1 METLIWRRQPV
12 RAGSF
17 EEEIAGLHVQWQPA
31 LDIYETQDQFLL
43 VFSLPG
49 VRADDLEVMVA
60 DGRLIVSGRRLLP
73 LPPAVKA
80 HLIESPRGYFER
92 RVRLPGNS
100 DLAALGTELTDGQLV
115 VRIPKARMPAVQIRV
130 TTL

>member
-1 METLIWRRQPV
+1 VETLIWRRQPV

-17 EEEIAGLHVQWQPA
+17 EDEITGLNVQWQPA

-49 VRADDLEVMVA
+49 VRAEDLEVMVA
-60 DGRLIVSGRRLLP
+60 DGRLVVSGRRLLP
-73 LPPAVKA
+73 LPPGVRA

-100 DLAALGTELTDGQLV
+100 DLAALGTELADGQLL
-115 VRIPKARMPAVQIRV
+115 VRVPKVSRPAVQIRV
-130 TTL
+130 TRL